1 MPHSSTL
8 SGGLDVH
15 KDPIAVAYAPEARDA
30 DGTSWATIGTRQCD
44 LNHLIRT
51 RHSKAKRLVFV
62 DEAGPCGYW
71 LSRDLTRRGHVCWG
85 VAPSLMPQK
94 ASDRITTD
102 RRAREEGLRALQAT
116 KFRLQ
121 AFPLRHDI
129 RLQAGP
135 PWAGP
140 PAMAR

>member
-1 MPHSSTL
+1 MHSSNTRYI
-8 SGGLDVH
+8 GLDVH
-15 KDPIAVAYAPEARDA
+15 KDTIAVAYAPGARAA
-30 DGTSWATIGTRQCD
+30 DVTYVGTIGARPCALDTR
-44 LNHLIRT
+44 IRKLQ
-51 RHSKAKRLVFV
+51 SKATPLVFV

-94 ASDRITTD
+94 ASDRVTTD